1 MTGRYGAGGCF
12 YSLFSSQKSS
22 RTQIRAGISLRSRG
36 RTWGNLPIEAGRSP
50 RGRLRYPRKG
60 EQGAGDAGPE
70 GQMGMGRR
78 EARAG
83 ERSTG
88 SGRSK
93 NRYGGLRSAH
103 CPYCPKLSRKK
114 EDSVQA
120 AGRGHG
126 LSVTPA
132 VGSQGW
138 RRRQRQLS
146 GLGPLMA
153 YRMALA
159 GRGAEESPRRAG
171 ASGQKTVA
179 GIRRLSSRD
188 ARSGG
193 TFLIPAVSFVRSP
206 FPSVSADRPG
216 SRP

>member
-1 MTGRYGAGGCF
+1 MTGRYGTGGCF

-22 RTQIRAGISLRSRG
+22 RAQIRAGISLRSRG

-60 EQGAGDAGPE
+60 EQGTRGLKDRWGWD
-70 GQMGMGRR
+70 GGRPG
-78 EARAG
+78 AG

-126 LSVTPA
+126 LPVTPA